1 MAAHIDSA
9 MYLLSIALP
18 TPLTVEE
25 PSDDFVA
32 LRDYLDCRNALT
44 LSCFQPPV
52 IHEPFGDHTVQECRE
67 RLKLNRPRV
76 RVWGGLEEP
85 GM

>member
-1 MAAHIDSA
+1 
-9 MYLLSIALP
+9 MYLLSLP

-67 RLKLNRPRV
+67 RLKLNKV
-76 RVWGGLEEP
+76 CAWTGGARHVIRCCWP
-85 GM
+85 F

>member
-1 MAAHIDSA
+1 M
-9 MYLLSIALP
+9 MYLLTLP
-18 TPLTVEE
+18 TPLTVED

-52 IHEPFGDHTVQECRE
+52 IHELFGDHTVQECRE
-67 RLKLNRPRV
+67 RLKLNKVCAWARV
-76 RVWGGLEEP
+76 AGMLCGAVGHLEF
-85 GM
+85 